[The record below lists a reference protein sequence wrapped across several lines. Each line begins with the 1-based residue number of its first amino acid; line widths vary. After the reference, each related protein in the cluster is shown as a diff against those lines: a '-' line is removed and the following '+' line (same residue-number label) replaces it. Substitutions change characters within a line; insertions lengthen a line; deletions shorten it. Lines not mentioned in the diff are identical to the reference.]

1 MYMKTRY
8 LAERNGGIV
17 FATGTPISNTM
28 AEMYTLQRY
37 LAPVTLRAAGVEHF
51 DAWAANFGEPV
62 TSLELAPDGSGYRMH
77 TRFAK
82 FVNLPELL
90 SMFRSFA
97 DVQTA
102 DMLHL
107 PRPTTQGGKPH
118 ITAAPGSPELK
129 AYVET
134 LVNRAQKL
142 RTSKIDPSV
151 DNMLKITG
159 DGRKAALD
167 MRLVDPFA
175 QPGDTKVSRAV
186 ERIHEAWAAGKERR
200 LTQLVFCDLSTPNPD
215 RFNVYDE
222 TRDKLIA
229 KGIPAKEIAYIHE
242 AETDAQKKALF
253 DAVNAGRVRI
263 LLGSTE
269 KMGAGTNVQKRLI
282 ALHHLDAPWRP
293 RDIEQREGRI
303 LRQGNDNPEIQIHRY
318 VTEGSF
324 DAYMWQVLETKAR
337 FINQV
342 MNGSVTVRQTEDL
355 EGGALTYAE
364 IKAIASG
371 NPAVMEKVKV
381 DTEIRKLDQL
391 RASHINQQRNIRW
404 QVKSLPEQIERARK
418 YHAAVAADILIRDA
432 NAADDF
438 TITVGNREFSGK
450 GAREEAGTALNAVV
464 LSWRDD
470 QTPQV
475 SAHFKGFE
483 ILSRGS
489 AQKDGEP
496 DLFVRRKQ
504 AYKANLNPDNP
515 LGTIQSIEHTLRGL
529 DRRAEDEHHE
539 IERHE
544 KALADYRAQLGRP
557 FEHEAR
563 LKDLLAKQAQLNA
576 LLDLDK
582 HGAQIVDEPREPGGF
597 HPACAAEIDHRRPA
611 PRTGEIR
618 HPKPAPG

>member
-1 MYMKTRY
+1 
-8 LAERNGGIV
+8 
-17 FATGTPISNTM
+17 
-28 AEMYTLQRY
+28 
-37 LAPVTLRAAGVEHF
+37 
-51 DAWAANFGEPV
+51 
-62 TSLELAPDGSGYRMH
+62 
-77 TRFAK
+77 
-82 FVNLPELL
+82 
-90 SMFRSFA
+90 
-97 DVQTA
+97 
-102 DMLHL
+102 
-107 PRPTTQGGKPH
+107 
-118 ITAAPGSPELK
+118 
-129 AYVET
+129 
-134 LVNRAQKL
+134 
-142 RTSKIDPSV
+142 
-151 DNMLKITG
+151 
-159 DGRKAALD
+159 

-175 QPGDTKVSRAV
+175 QPGDTKVSRAI
-186 ERIHEAWAAGKERR
+186 EKIYTTWAAGKERR

-222 TRDKLIA
+222 IREQADRQRHSRRRKSPISMTPRPTTRRR
-229 KGIPAKEIAYIHE
+229 
-242 AETDAQKKALF
+242 TLF

-342 MNGSVTVRQTEDL
+342 MNGSVTVRQAEDL

-391 RASHINQQRNIRW
+391 RSSHINQQHNIRW

-418 YHAAVAADILIRDA
+418 YHAAVSADILTRDA
-432 NAADDF
+432 QCGGGLRDESRQPRSIPA
-438 TITVGNREFSGK
+438 K
-450 GAREEAGTALNAVV
+450 ARARKPATRSTPSIM
-464 LSWRDD
+464 SWRDD
-470 QTPQV
+470 KTLQV
-475 SAHFKGFE
+475 RGSFKGFE

-496 DLFVRRKQ
+496 DLFIRGKET
-504 AYKANLNPDNP
+504 YKANLNPENP
-515 LGTIQSIEHTLRGL
+515 LGTISSIEHTLRGL
-529 DRRAEDEHHE
+529 DRRAEDEQHE
-539 IERHE
+539 IERQE

-563 LKDLLAKQAQLNA
+563 LKDLLVKQAQLNA
-576 LLDLDK
+576 CLDLDK
-582 HGAQIVDEPREPGGF
+582 HEAQIVDEPGLQDAEAAHIAARRAPRAASGAGLNVL
-597 HPACAAEIDHRRPA
+597 HPA
-611 PRTGEIR
+611 GS
-618 HPKPAPG
+618 